1 MRGRVVGLLFT
12 FALVCLM
19 CLPFVVSS
27 EADAVHEP
35 EAPASCAQ
43 ETACF
48 CSSVPSAQVP
58 IAPRRERAVTVE
70 YSGIRTEIPKPLT
83 DANGVPV
90 IHTSYVRSNYLAFC
104 LTGSGG

>member
-1 MRGRVVGLLFT
+1 MRGRVIGLLFS

-27 EADAVHEP
+27 EADAVREP
-35 EAPASCAQ
+35 EAPVSCAQ

-48 CSSVPSAQVP
+48 CPSVPSAHAP
-58 IAPRRERAVTVE
+58 IVLRRDRAATVE
-70 YSGIRTEIPKPLT
+70 RTGFRVEIPKPMT
-83 DANGVPV
+83 DANGIPV
-90 IHTSYVRSNYLAFC
+90 IHTSYIRSNYLAFR